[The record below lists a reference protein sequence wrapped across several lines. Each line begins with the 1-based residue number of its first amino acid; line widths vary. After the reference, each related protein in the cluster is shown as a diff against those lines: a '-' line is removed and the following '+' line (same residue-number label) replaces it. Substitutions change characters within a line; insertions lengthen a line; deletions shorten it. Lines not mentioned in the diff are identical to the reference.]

1 VREETGDEKHDDGC
15 VDDDDDVGEV
25 GGNGTLIQPQ
35 VVDSRICD
43 A

>member
-1 VREETGDEKHDDGC
+1 MREDTGDEKQDDGC
-15 VDDDDDVGEV
+15 VDDEDDVGEV
-25 GGNGTLIQPQ
+25 GGDGSVIQPE